1 MLVSRPL
8 RCETETS
15 LQRFEEGDQI
25 LFSLRGEVQAEEI
38 AFDRICLDTGGSE
51 AGVGT

>member
-8 RCETETS
+8 RGETETS

-25 LFSLRGEVQAEEI
+25 LFSLRGKFQAEEI
-38 AFDRICLDTGGSE
+38 AFNRIGLDTVGSE

>member
-8 RCETETS
+8 RREIEAS
-15 LQRFEEGDQI
+15 LRRFEEGDQI
-25 LFSLRGEVQAEEI
+25 LFSLRGEIQAEEM
-38 AFDRICLDTGGSE
+38 ALDRIGLDTVGSE